1 MFKYKVPSENV
12 PFLKP
17 WIRKNYDYTIPRL
30 STMST
35 LVWSVKNKLTK
46 EIPTVNIDWCL
57 KKGHKIHSCF
67 YVFLEFI

>member
-17 WIRKNYDYTIPRL
+17 RICKNSDHTILRL

-35 LVWSVKNKLTK
+35 LVKSVKNKLTK
-46 EIPTVNIDWCL
+46 EIPTVNID
-57 KKGHKIHSCF
+57 
-67 YVFLEFI
+67 